1 MTYLLVSFVISVII
15 TAITLMIVSKLSFT
29 GVELTDVGSAV
40 IGAIVFGLLNGILYL
55 IPGWLRLT
63 INIISLGFIGLIVNM
78 LIFALTAW
86 LVEGFRLRWGAWSA
100 LIGSIL
106 LAIIN
111 GLLLWLF
118 RTLIPFGVG

>member
-15 TAITLMIVSKLSFT
+15 TAITLMIVSKLPFT
-29 GVELTDVGSAV
+29 GVELTGVGPAV

-86 LVEGFRLRWGAWSA
+86 FVEGFRLRWGAWSA